1 MRENLRVDNI
11 LDPDAVS
18 QGEMMVN
25 HLLLPCGEQ
34 SGLGGFGVAL
44 HPFSKGGKRDLAE
57 RTDISMKKTELSSAF
72 SRSYC
77 MS

>member
-1 MRENLRVDNI
+1 MI
-11 LDPDAVS
+11 IHPDAVPV
-18 QGEMMVN
+18 GEMMVN

-57 RTDISMKKTELSSAF
+57 RTEISKKNGTEF
-72 SRSYC
+72 RFF
-77 MS
+77 

>member
-11 LDPDAVS
+11 LNPDAVS

-57 RTDISMKKTELSSAF
+57 RRNRIRIESGTEFRFKDI
-72 SRSYC
+72 
-77 MS
+77 

>member
-57 RTDISMKKTELSSAF
+57 RRIRIRIESGTQFRFKNI
-72 SRSYC
+72 
-77 MS
+77 

>member
-1 MRENLRVDNI
+1 MI
-11 LDPDAVS
+11 LHQDAVPV
-18 QGEMMVN
+18 GEMMVN

-57 RTDISMKKTELSSAF
+57 CKDMSMIKNGTQFRFFKKLLYELK
-72 SRSYC
+72 
-77 MS
+77 MSTKRN